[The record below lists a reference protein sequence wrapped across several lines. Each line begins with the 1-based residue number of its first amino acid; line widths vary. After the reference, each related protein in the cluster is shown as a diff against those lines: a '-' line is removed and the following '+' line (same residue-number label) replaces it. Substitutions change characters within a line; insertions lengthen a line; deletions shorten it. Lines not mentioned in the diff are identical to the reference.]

1 MKFIVNSQA
10 FAKQIQA
17 LSGVLSSNNNTVPI
31 ISCFHFQLK
40 DEALIVKATDLETTL
55 VSRIELESAR
65 VEGGVD
71 QVCVPSKILL
81 DTLKTLDDAPL
92 TFSVDAAT
100 LSIEIAS
107 GEGKYSL
114 AGMSAETF
122 PMMPTVEETTKA
134 TMPAQVLIDA
144 INKTA
149 FAASTDEMRQQMAGI
164 FMRFSPE
171 FVTVVATDAHKLVR
185 YRHTG
190 VQTSEEM
197 SFILPRKPITL
208 IKNILASRK
217 EEGDVQLEFNQQN
230 LCFSFGDFFAVC
242 RLVEGKYP
250 NIEAAIPKENPNKL
264 TLDRQTFL
272 NTLRRVSIFAS
283 QSTHQVRLS
292 MSERTLQ
299 VSAEDVEFSNNAS
312 EAMPCEYDGD
322 PMEIGFNARFL
333 IEMVSNL
340 ATDRIIIEM
349 SHPSRAG
356 IIFPLY
362 DDDSEHPENILML
375 VMPVMLAN

>member
-1 MKFIVNSQA
+1 MKFIVNSQT

-17 LSGVLSSNNNTVPI
+17 LSGVLTTNNNTVPI

-40 DEALIVKATDLETTL
+40 DEVLIIKATDLETTL
-55 VSRIELESAR
+55 VCRIALESAR
-65 VEGGVD
+65 VEGID
-71 QVCVPSKILL
+71 EVCVPSKILL

-92 TFSVDAAT
+92 TFSVDAASY
-100 LSIEIAS
+100 SIEIAS

-114 AGMSAETF
+114 TGMSAETF
-122 PMMPTVEETTKA
+122 PVMPTVEETRT
-134 TMPAQVLIDA
+134 TSMPASTLVEA
-144 INKTA
+144 ITKTA
-149 FAASTDEMRQQMAGI
+149 FAASNDEMRQQMAGI
-164 FMRFSPE
+164 LMKFTPE
-171 FVTVVATDAHKLVR
+171 NVTVVATDAHKLVR
-185 YRHTG
+185 YRYSG
-190 VQTSEEM
+190 VQSEEEM

-208 IKNILASRK
+208 VKNILATQK
-217 EEGDVQLEFNQQN
+217 EEGEVQIEFNQQN
-230 LCFSFGDFFAVC
+230 VCFSFGDFFAVC

-250 NIEAAIPKENPNKL
+250 NVEGAIPKENPNKL

-292 MSERTLQ
+292 MAGSVLQ
-299 VSAEDVEFSNNAS
+299 MGAEDIEFSNKAS
-312 EAMPCEYDGD
+312 ESMPCEYEGN

-333 IEMVSNL
+333 MEMVSNL
-340 ATDRIIIEM
+340 SCERIQIEM

-356 IIFPLY
+356 IITPIH
-362 DDDSEHPENILML
+362 DDEEEHKEEILML